1 MKTLDGTIQY
11 IVPSPDKNSAY
22 IVVSGTVL
30 RYINDEFI
38 STGINLP
45 DACKKVE
52 IIEIEKKHL
61 IISLTGRH
69 RLFIDGKEVC
79 NNVTSFY
86 VHSDFLLL
94 TTLQHSLICFPLNK
108 KGIEQIALNDLTL
121 KPWENG
127 NNEILHSG
135 GNFLRF

>member
-1 MKTLDGTIQY
+1 MKDFDGAIQH
-11 IVPSPDKNSAY
+11 IVPSPEKNSAY
-22 IVVSGTVL
+22 IIAGGTVF
-30 RYINDEFI
+30 RYVNDEFI
-38 STGINLP
+38 PIGINLP

-52 IIEIEKKHL
+52 IIEIEKKDV
-61 IISLTGRH
+61 IISLSLRQ

-94 TTLQHSLICFPLNK
+94 TTLQHSLICFPLSK
-108 KGIEQIALNDLTL
+108 KGIGQIAVNDLTL

-135 GNFLRF
+135 IAF